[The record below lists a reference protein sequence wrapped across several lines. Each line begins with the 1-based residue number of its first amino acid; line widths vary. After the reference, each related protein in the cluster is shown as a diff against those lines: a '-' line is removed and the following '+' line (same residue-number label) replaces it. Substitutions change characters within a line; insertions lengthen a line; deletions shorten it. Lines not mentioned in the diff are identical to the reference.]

1 MATTASLEVKEAE
14 QNDDKQKTET
24 STDQPIEEAEASTK
38 LAETTVKQEETTESA
53 TVNPEDEQTTGKG
66 PETEIEQQVTETSQP
81 DEEPVLETT
90 EITEIAELDQEVK
103 DLQKQMEE
111 LEIEVLEL
119 EHQAK
124 EVEDE
129 PADPQ
134 EQVPIRVE
142 QALEAQVPD
151 QEIESVTEIDELEAS
166 PTELVPEI
174 VEPPPQ
180 KPEEAVP
187 VLDSS
192 PVSEISFEAE
202 EFTTSPSA
210 SDVITEPEPKAMDF
224 EVTKSEEIQT
234 EMAMEISTEPPFL
247 SLQKLFQDQFSEQ
260 PSTSESPK
268 RRRKVTGSGYF
279 QDQDIKTPPDVTIGN
294 SLRVSE
300 PSEPVLHQNILVD
313 DTSLYDPMDETVD
326 ESWGRK
332 EAVTEHSSKVPEQ
345 VNVQASFTVAEDWTP
360 PESESGIIEV
370 NNHVDLWFYAC
381 RSIIRFFVSTN
392 HGRSLLY

>member
-14 QNDDKQKTET
+14 QNDDNKKTET

-38 LAETTVKQEETTESA
+38 LAETTVEQEETTESA
-53 TVNPEDEQTTGKG
+53 TANPEDEQTTSKD
-66 PETEIEQQVTETSQP
+66 PETEQQVTETSQP

-174 VEPPPQ
+174 VEPPP

-192 PVSEISFEAE
+192 LAP
-202 EFTTSPSA
+202 
-210 SDVITEPEPKAMDF
+210 
-224 EVTKSEEIQT
+224 IQT
-234 EMAMEISTEPPFL
+234 RYFL
-247 SLQKLFQDQFSEQ
+247 MVGCIRWPLFSIQ
-260 PSTSESPK
+260 
-268 RRRKVTGSGYF
+268 
-279 QDQDIKTPPDVTIGN
+279 
-294 SLRVSE
+294 
-300 PSEPVLHQNILVD
+300 H
-313 DTSLYDPMDETVD
+313 
-326 ESWGRK
+326 
-332 EAVTEHSSKVPEQ
+332 
-345 VNVQASFTVAEDWTP
+345 FTVLL
-360 PESESGIIEV
+360 II
-370 NNHVDLWFYAC
+370 
-381 RSIIRFFVSTN
+381 FVKCT
-392 HGRSLLY
+392 HTVMDA